1 MTMSRVLFTLIAL
14 FWSGSMFSQAG
25 INSTGASPDPNAML
39 DVSSSSKGFLPP
51 RMSEVERDAMG
62 LSLTAG
68 MTIYNTDENCLNV
81 FNGSSWESLCG
92 GGAVSD
98 MDYLLSLD
106 KSVISVGLPDTSDTD
121 PLTIHVH
128 RLSGT
133 PSNVL
138 LELSGV
144 PAGVTYS
151 LSPGGGLPD
160 IYASLIFYTSNAAS
174 AGSYTITVNA
184 TGGLSNQSAS
194 FTLEIIGVKR
204 VFLSDSFNQSS
215 NFGGL
220 AGADAIC
227 QSQANTN
234 ALGGTWLAWLSTST
248 INAKDRITNG
258 IYKRLDGVVLAY
270 NKADLTD
277 GLLMIAPRLTAS
289 GEYTGAWARTGTDG
303 NGTVVSGN
311 TCNDWT
317 SSSGLVVVGDP
328 DSYGSSGQWT
338 NRTTGNCSDT
348 GYRLYC
354 FEQ

>member
-1 MTMSRVLFTLIAL
+1 
-14 FWSGSMFSQAG
+14 MFSQVG
-25 INSTGASPDPNAML
+25 INTTGSSPDPNAML
-39 DVSSSSKGFLPP
+39 DVSSSDKGFLPP
-51 RMSEVERDAMG
+51 RMTEVQRDAMG

-68 MTIYNTDENCLNV
+68 ITIYNTDENCLNV

-92 GGAVSD
+92 GAAASD
-98 MDYLLSLD
+98 MDYTLELD

-121 PLTIHVH
+121 PLTIHLH
-128 RLSGT
+128 RISGT

-160 IYASLIFYTSNAAS
+160 VSATLIFYTSNAAS
-174 AGSYTITVNA
+174 AGSYTIMVNA
-184 TGGLSNQSAS
+184 TGGLSDQSES
-194 FTLEIIGVKR
+194 FTLEILGVKR
-204 VFLSDSFNQSS
+204 VFLSDTFNQNS
-215 NFGGL
+215 NLGGL

-227 QSQANTN
+227 QGQAN
-234 ALGGTWLAWLSTST
+234 ASSLGGTWVAWLSTST
-248 INAKDRITNG
+248 VNAKDRITNA
-258 IYKRLDGVVLAY
+258 IYERLDGAVVAY
-270 NKADLTD
+270 NKADLID
-277 GLLMIAPRLTAS
+277 GLLLIAPRLTAS

-303 NGTVVSGN
+303 NGMAVSGN

-317 SSSGLVVVGDP
+317 SSAGLVVAGDP
-328 DSYGSSGQWT
+328 DSYSSSGQWT